1 MRNPS
6 PAKPMKVFFSLLLVA
21 LIPLASVN
29 AHAKKPPAATKS
41 ASTELHMYRYTN
53 DSGVVVTGN
62 SIAPEYARKG
72 YQVVTITGT
81 VIQTIP
87 PEPTAEERAKIAQAS
102 QDKISAAQQL
112 EQDKQLLLRYSTLDE
127 IQFAKKRK
135 LTEIDNKIV
144 LLNSNVTT
152 LKSQVDTEQQRAAVY
167 ERNGQPVP
175 AALLKKID
183 DLQQELKITEGQ
195 VTSRQ
200 QELADETT
208 RFDKDIARLTIL
220 EKNRP
225 QQR

>member
-1 MRNPS
+1 M
-6 PAKPMKVFFSLLLVA
+6 
-21 LIPLASVN
+21 PLASMAV
-29 AHAKKPPAATKS
+29 HAKKPPAATKS
-41 ASTELHMYRYTN
+41 AGKELQMYRYTN
-53 DSGVVVTGN
+53 DKGVVVTGN
-62 SIAPEYARKG
+62 SITPEYARKG

-81 VIQTIP
+81 VIETIP

-112 EQDKQLLLRYSTLDE
+112 AEDKQLLLRYSTLDE
-127 IQFAKKRK
+127 IQLAKKRK
-135 LTEIDNKIV
+135 LSEIDNKII

-152 LKSQVDTEQQRAAVY
+152 LKSQIDAEQQRAAVY

-175 AALLKKID
+175 AALLKKIE

-200 QELADETT
+200 QELAEETIH
-208 RFDKDIARLTIL
+208 FDSDIARLTIL

-225 QQR
+225 KQR